1 MKKYIVNLYGYDTD
15 SQISTNCKSHA
26 LGVYLNGMF
35 SNEYESGDF
44 IEKDTGEALACF
56 ERESDENGGDD
67 IKQYISAEMK
77 EYIVT
82 VFRTILHMND

>member
-56 ERESDENGGDD
+56 ERENKNGGDN
-67 IKQYISAEMK
+67 IEQYISTETK

-82 VFRTILHMND
+82 VFRTILHMDN

>member
-1 MKKYIVNLYGYDTD
+1 MKKYTVNLYGYDTD
-15 SQISTNCKSHA
+15 SRISVNSKSHA

-44 IEKDTGEALACF
+44 IEEDTGEALAYF
-56 ERESDENGGDD
+56 EREIKNGGDN
-67 IKQYISAEMK
+67 IEQYISAEMK

>member
-1 MKKYIVNLYGYDTD
+1 MKKYTVNLYGYDTD
-15 SQISTNCKSHA
+15 SRISVNSKPHA

-44 IEKDTGEALACF
+44 IEEATGEALAYF
-56 ERESDENGGDD
+56 EREVKNSGDN
-67 IKQYISAEMK
+67 IKQYISTEMK
-77 EYIVT
+77 KYIVT

>member
-1 MKKYIVNLYGYDTD
+1 MKKYVVNLYGYDTNLR
-15 SQISTNCKSHA
+15 ISTNCKSHA
-26 LGVYLNGMF
+26 LGIYLNGMF

-44 IEKDTGEALACF
+44 IEKDTGEALAYF
-56 ERESDENGGDD
+56 ERENKNGGDN
-67 IKQYISAEMK
+67 IEQYISAEMK